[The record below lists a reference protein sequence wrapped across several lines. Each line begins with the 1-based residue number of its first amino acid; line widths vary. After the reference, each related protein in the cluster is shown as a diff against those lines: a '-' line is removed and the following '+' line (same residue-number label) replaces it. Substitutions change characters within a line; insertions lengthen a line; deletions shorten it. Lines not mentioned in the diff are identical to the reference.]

1 MREVLEELLRRAQEQ
16 SKTAGEI
23 CTTTDLGKY
32 GLGGVDCALCGN
44 SGTLTE
50 VRDGILYARECSCMK
65 QRRSLRNVQRSC
77 VGGLMDKYSFG
88 NYDTS
93 APEYKRLVEKG
104 KEFIGSR
111 DKWLY
116 ICGRPGSGKTHLC
129 IAICSELLKSH
140 EVKYMVWRDV
150 APRLKAAVNDTG
162 EYMSILAPLK
172 NAEILYIDDF
182 LKGSANPADINLAF
196 ELINSRYNNN
206 LRTIIS
212 TERNLEEILSLD
224 EALGSRIREKSKGF
238 CLSTPEINW
247 RLKK

>member
-1 MREVLEELLRRAQEQ
+1 MELLKRAQTQYEQ
-16 SKTAGEI
+16 TGESS
-23 CTTTDLGKY
+23 TTTNLADY
-32 GLGGVDCALCGN
+32 GLGDIDCPICGN
-44 SGTLTE
+44 SGVITE
-50 VRDGILYARECSCMK
+50 KRDGLLYSRECACMK
-65 QRRSLRNVQRSC
+65 QRRSLRNIRRS
-77 VGGLMDKYSFG
+77 GMAGLLDKYTFG
-88 NYDTS
+88 NYDTT

-104 KEFIGSR
+104 REFIGSR

-172 NAEILYIDDF
+172 NAEVLYIDDF
-182 LKGSANPADINLAF
+182 LKGSVNQADINLAF

-212 TERNLEEILSLD
+212 TERSLEEVLSLD

>member
-1 MREVLEELLRRAQEQ
+1 
-16 SKTAGEI
+16 
-23 CTTTDLGKY
+23 
-32 GLGGVDCALCGN
+32 
-44 SGTLTE
+44 
-50 VRDGILYARECSCMK
+50 MK
-65 QRRSLRNVQRSC
+65 QRRSLRNIRRS
-77 VGGLMDKYSFG
+77 GMAGLLDKYTLG
-88 NYDTS
+88 NYDTT

-104 KEFIGSR
+104 REFIGSR

-172 NAEILYIDDF
+172 NAEVLYIDDF
-182 LKGSANPADINLAF
+182 LKGSVNQADINLAF

-212 TERNLEEILSLD
+212 TERSLEEVLSLD
-224 EALGSRIREKSKGF
+224 EALGSRILEKSKGY
-238 CLSTPEINW
+238 CLSAPAVNW